1 MAGMA
6 GALYLLIRWS
16 ASHGPSDLIAAD
28 EIEEFTEEQ
37 PALAFEIVVG
47 VLALIG
53 TVLGAQIL
61 LNGALDLGEEFELS
75 ATFLGIMLG
84 VGTSLPELATAI
96 AAARRAA
103 PDLVVGNVVGS
114 NLFNSLAVA
123 GAAGSVGPAPLID
136 LGLEQLVWMI
146 GAVAVAGL
154 FARTGK
160 VMRFEAAL
168 LLGGFVAFSAVSL

>member
-1 MAGMA
+1 M
-6 GALYLLIRWS
+6 
-16 ASHGPSDLIAAD
+16 
-28 EIEEFTEEQ
+28 
-37 PALAFEIVVG
+37 
-47 VLALIG
+47 LALIG

-61 LNGALDLGEEFELS
+61 LDGALVLGEELGLS

-123 GAAGSVGPAPLID
+123 GTAGTVGPAMLID
-136 LGLEQLVWMI
+136 LGPVQLAWMV

-160 VMRFEAAL
+160 VVRFEAAL
-168 LLGGFVAFSAVSL
+168 LLAGFVAFSVASL